1 MSPQILHISS
11 FFADAYNTKT
21 YLESVWG
28 CTPTQTAIQP
38 RLNFTCVNFLKRYRF
53 HDRGAGR
60 FAAHPRAQPTP
71 PKGFRPNTAI
81 VAFADMKTIENFW
94 VWVHSELERVFPEHE
109 MVGVCSLVGRVASV
123 RHHAW
128 DTAKNTGHKCWWKQ
142 YAPIREAFSY
152 DEALEL
158 GSVHLKLRDT
168 FVVLEMYVEGI
179 ECHLRIRAGVR

>member
-28 CTPTQTAIQP
+28 CTPTQTVIQP
-38 RLNFTCVNFLKRYRF
+38 RLNFTCVNFLKRYRL

-60 FAAHPRAQPTP
+60 FAAQTTP
-71 PKGFRPNTAI
+71 AKGFRPKNAI
-81 VAFADMKTIENFW
+81 LVANFC

-109 MVGVCSLVGRVASV
+109 MVGVCNLVGRVASV

-142 YAPIREAFSY
+142 YTPIQEAFSF

-168 FVVLEMYVEGI
+168 FVVLEMFVEGI
-179 ECHLRIRAGVR
+179 